1 MTDYDTRPTAQRS
14 EGVNISVY
22 KDVYYSKISVN
33 KHIAVSSQHVH
44 KLTDYDDDQMTTPL
58 IRGGQTTAHGSHAAH
73 HQIPRGPRDHLS
85 ICMQPAESD
94 II

>member
-44 KLTDYDDDQMTTPL
+44 KLTDYDDDQMTTP
-58 IRGGQTTAHGSHAAH
+58 
-73 HQIPRGPRDHLS
+73 
-85 ICMQPAESD
+85 
-94 II
+94 